1 MRKLNPE
8 ERRLWDFVTRS
19 VTPLKGRHHSMDDPV
34 PADEPAPQQKPQKI
48 PLDHAALE
56 QLFSAGVSNV
66 PAPKKEHVAHKP
78 LHIGTAVDLD
88 AATARKFKR
97 GKMPQDAKLDL
108 HGLTLA
114 QAHNALINFIRTQ
127 ADRGARSVIVV
138 TGKGSPNAER
148 PTGKIKAELMHWLNA
163 APVRPYILAVT
174 EAAPHQGGA
183 GAVYVLLKRKD
194 RVRL

>member
-19 VTPLKGRHHSMDDPV
+19 VTPLKGRHHSADDPV
-34 PADEPAPQQKPQKI
+34 PVDTPAPKPSRT
-48 PLDHAALE
+48 PLDRATLE
-56 QLFSAGVSNV
+56 QLLNN
-66 PAPKKEHVAHKP
+66 PAPKKEHAAHKP
-78 LHIGTAVDLD
+78 LHINNTVDLD

-97 GKMPQDAKLDL
+97 GKMPCDAKLDL

-138 TGKGSPNAER
+138 TGKGSPNAEK
-148 PTGKIKAELMHWLNA
+148 PTGKIKSELMHWLNA
-163 APVRPYILAVT
+163 APLRPFILAVN
-174 EAAPHQGGA
+174 EAAPHQGGS
-183 GAVYVLLKRKD
+183 GAVYVLLKRKE
-194 RVRL
+194 RMRG